1 VRNNYLQK
9 KVTAGR
15 MTLPVAIII
24 SITCW
29 VLASFLLPSLPEKKT
44 TYSLFQVLDLS
55 AIPYWANKAV
65 SFILY
70 AIIGYSLIELNST
83 FAIIRMRASVQTS
96 LFLLFTAACPVLHQL
111 HAGNITAIAILLSIY
126 FLFKSYQVHQS
137 SGDLFHSFLFIGI
150 GSLAFPQFVILIPIW
165 LIGAYNLQSLN
176 IRSFFAAIIGWS
188 IPYWFLFGHAYY
200 HGDMALLYKPFIDLA
215 SFQPINFRNVSLSD
229 TVTIA
234 YLFILFAVS
243 SIHCLV
249 TSYQD
254 KIRTRSYL
262 RFLIFLNF
270 CLFILLAL
278 QPMHIA
284 CLLSSLLVGVSI
296 LVGHL
301 FVLTRNKISNLFF
314 IFSLIGLISLYIF
327 NLWML
332 L

>member
-1 VRNNYLQK
+1 
-9 KVTAGR
+9 
-15 MTLPVAIII
+15 MTLPVTIII
-24 SITCW
+24 SIACW
-29 VLASFLLPSLPEKKT
+29 VLASLLLPSLPVQKT
-44 TYSLFQVLDLS
+44 TYSLFQLFDLS
-55 AIPYWANKAV
+55 AIPPWANKAI
-65 SFILY
+65 SFLLY

-111 HAGNITAIAILLSIY
+111 HAGNIAAIAILLSIY
-126 FLFKSYQVHQS
+126 FLFKSYQSHQS
-137 SGDLFHSFLFIGI
+137 SGDLFHSFVFIGI
-150 GSLAFPQFVILIPIW
+150 GSLAFPQFMILMPIW
-165 LIGAYNLQSLN
+165 LIGAYNFQSLN

-200 HGDMALLYKPFIDLA
+200 HGDMALLYKPFIDLT
-215 SFQPINFRNVSLSD
+215 SFQPVDFRAISLSD
-229 TVTIA
+229 IATIT

-243 SIHCLV
+243 SIHCFA

-262 RFLIFLNF
+262 RFLVFVDF
-270 CLFILLAL
+270 CLFILLVL
-278 QPMHIA
+278 QPIHIA
-284 CLLSSLLVGVSI
+284 CLLSSLFVGVSI